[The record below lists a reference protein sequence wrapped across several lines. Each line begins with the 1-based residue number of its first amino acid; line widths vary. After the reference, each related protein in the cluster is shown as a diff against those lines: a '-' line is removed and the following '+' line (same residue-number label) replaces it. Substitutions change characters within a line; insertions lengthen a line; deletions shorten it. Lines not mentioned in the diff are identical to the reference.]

1 MGCGV
6 PECSCAAENSSVGT
20 VNVNFGLVNAGLRG
34 ESFRSG
40 LECGE
45 DGGLSGFVDGGFF
58 CCCVVF
64 EDLLE
69 ELGNDA
75 FGSCGFADFGEWS
88 EEA

>member
-1 MGCGV
+1 MKSRGLGWGCGV
-6 PECSCAAENSSVGT
+6 SEWSCAAENSSVGT

-45 DGGLSGFVDGGFF
+45 DGGFF
-58 CCCVVF
+58 CGCVVF